1 MFKPFEKGTES
12 SSIEDLTLENDVDCV
27 SIYGNLQITK
37 DKVGLEQAKALQS
50 FLNDVVAA
58 LEKEELPEKIER
70 PAEQEVNNPF
80 CNKYILLNLLSR
92 RRHGCR
98 LFHCVTWK

>member
-12 SSIEDLTLENDVDCV
+12 SSIEDLTLENQVDYV

-37 DKVGLEQAKALQS
+37 DKVGLEQAKALQG
-50 FLNDVVAA
+50 FLNDIVAA

-70 PAEQEVNNPF
+70 PAEQEINNPF
-80 CNKYILLNLLSR
+80 L
-92 RRHGCR
+92 
-98 LFHCVTWK
+98 

>member
-12 SSIEDLTLENDVDCV
+12 SAIEDLTLENDVDCV

-37 DKVGLEQAKALQS
+37 DKVGLEQAKVLQS

-70 PAEQEVNNPF
+70 PAEQEINNPF
-80 CNKYILLNLLSR
+80 L
-92 RRHGCR
+92 
-98 LFHCVTWK
+98 

>member
-12 SSIEDLTLENDVDCV
+12 SAIEDLTLENDVDCV

-50 FLNDVVAA
+50 FVNDVVAA

-80 CNKYILLNLLSR
+80 L
-92 RRHGCR
+92 
-98 LFHCVTWK
+98 

>member
-12 SSIEDLTLENDVDCV
+12 SSIEDLTLENDVDYV

-37 DKVGLEQAKALQS
+37 DKVGLEQAKVLQS

-70 PAEQEVNNPF
+70 PAEQEINNPF
-80 CNKYILLNLLSR
+80 L
-92 RRHGCR
+92 
-98 LFHCVTWK
+98 

>member
-12 SSIEDLTLENDVDCV
+12 SLIEDLTLENDVDCV

-70 PAEQEVNNPF
+70 PAEQEINNPF
-80 CNKYILLNLLSR
+80 L
-92 RRHGCR
+92 
-98 LFHCVTWK
+98 